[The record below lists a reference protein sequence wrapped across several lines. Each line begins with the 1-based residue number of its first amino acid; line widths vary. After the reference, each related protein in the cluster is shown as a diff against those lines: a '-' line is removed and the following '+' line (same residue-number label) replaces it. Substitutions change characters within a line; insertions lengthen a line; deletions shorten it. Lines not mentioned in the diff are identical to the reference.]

1 MKEMKKYEL
10 KSGSGISNEMLVGR
24 DDWMIGKI
32 GIAKPLPHQLN
43 GTTNMIPKKKKR
55 KKKNKKTTTPK

>member
-1 MKEMKKYEL
+1 MEEMKEYTLERMDQD
-10 KSGSGISNEMLVGR
+10 M
-24 DDWMIGKI
+24 MIGTREI
-32 GIAKPLPHQLN
+32 PPHILN

>member
-1 MKEMKKYEL
+1 MEEMKKYEL
-10 KSGSGISNEMLVGR
+10 KSGSGISNEMLVSR
-24 DDWMIGKI
+24 DDWMIGK
-32 GIAKPLPHQLN
+32 PMPHQLN